1 MKKLLAKTL
10 SQLKSIRGTGLF
22 QKDSRNTEKAKT
34 TFLPSIS
41 ADEINLLEV
50 KQFEGEIHVIDSPE
64 DVPEAVEYIAKHKVI
79 GFDTESKPSFRKGTS
94 NHVSLLQLAIPGEV
108 FLFRLLRTGLPPEL
122 IKIFEDEEIIFTGVA
137 IRDDVRKLQ
146 GIKNFK
152 AAGFLELQKYSSYF
166 KIEDNSLKKLAAI
179 VMNIRISKSQ
189 QLSDWEARTLTEAQL
204 RYAATDAWVCLEV
217 YRILRNSNI
226 Q

>member
-1 MKKLLAKTL
+1 M
-10 SQLKSIRGTGLF
+10 
-22 QKDSRNTEKAKT
+22 

-41 ADEINLLEV
+41 IEDINKLEV
-50 KQFEGEIHVIDSPE
+50 KQFDGLIHLIDSPE
-64 DVPEAVEYIAKHKVI
+64 NVPAAAAYIAKHNVI
-79 GFDTESKPSFRKGTS
+79 GFDTESKPSFRKGRS
-94 NHVSLLQLAIPGEV
+94 NKVSLLQLAIPGEV
-108 FLFRLLRTGLPPEL
+108 FLFRLLKTGLPIEM
-122 IKIFEDEEIIFTGVA
+122 IKLFEDEDIIFTGVA

-146 GIKNFK
+146 QIRSFK

-179 VMNIRISKSQ
+179 VMDIRISKSQ
-189 QLSDWEARTLTEAQL
+189 QLSDWEANKLTEAQM
-204 RYAATDAWVCLEV
+204 RYAATDAWVCLEI